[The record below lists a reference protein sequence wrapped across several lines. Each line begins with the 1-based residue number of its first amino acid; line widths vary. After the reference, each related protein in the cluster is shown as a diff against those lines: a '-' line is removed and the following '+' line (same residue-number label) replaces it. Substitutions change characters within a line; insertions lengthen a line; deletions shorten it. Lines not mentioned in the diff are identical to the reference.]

1 MDSPSHVDIA
11 DVDQPLQTPA
21 PPLIEDDDVP
31 RLPEKM
37 PHHDLTE
44 HQHEHDPLETLSAHN
59 GVTTI
64 GSLGSLH
71 IPTYGDI
78 ASTSSDPTG
87 EITTADFRE
96 RISLPP
102 VSENELGNGSPLITP
117 LQSNIQEKKEFHVER
132 TEEFKES
139 PVEIGEEVQT
149 NLNDKPEPKPKIVT
163 TSEFS
168 QGINARPNLGH
179 VSSCELPLFEQ
190 HEQQGGQPPVQ
201 DDVHQQQQQQQE
213 QETGPTRIM
222 VSKYIIDEYEISPP
236 EKKGATSPHSEHEQ
250 PRSYELSFDAM
261 EPKTPVSS
269 EVQLLLKET
278 IDIIEKQS
286 RPVGVTKGRRRSTVR
301 QPSEVTEIEIPEA
314 EPIDE
319 MPSSPEPP
327 QEPETLVDDFVE
339 QFTNEDKRILFS
351 EEADDSVPIKEVIIN
366 AKMDDEVS
374 EVLQTYMKSQFG
386 ELRKRTAMHVM
397 AGDERIASYQ
407 SDIRKMS
414 IPLLRL
420 AQQLDE
426 NPEDIEE
433 LRRTAGNILCLMLML
448 NERMLHDRRRA
459 ILNFFERPDDMADEH
474 RLPRRMGEGLFGKRF
489 CWFNGMGFTKRRPRR
504 KPAPRVVYQPA
515 LAPLSK
521 PKSSTAASAATIANS
536 IKIGGA
542 PQQLFNEEYD
552 EELDDD
558 EEEAISDEDWKVS
571 EEEEADPEEE
581 EEIDSDLDSEEHA
594 DITGRKKA
602 KVSNGTSTTNG
613 GKQSIDEI
621 WSESMRLMQLADAA
635 VEGVKAKKRMRKEK
649 KLKKEK
655 LKKVKKERKKR
666 VPKETC
672 APPAK
677 RGRKKKIKDT
687 LPPPP
692 PPPPQQPLQPYPI
705 GQFEDPKPK
714 KRRRRRKT
722 DDDGEEAAVVA
733 FKRRKKDGPTIERK
747 IDPHCE
753 HCDFEADRRHLIM
766 HVRKEHPDKMIQCDQ
781 CNKKFAFKV
790 SLWNHVVIMHGT
802 AKFKCDQCTRSF
814 RSEEKLR
821 MHSFMHS
828 ENKPFACEIC
838 GKGCLTK
845 RHLDAHVLIHEQR
858 QQLYCQMCDRHFA
871 TNHNYRNHMK
881 LHTGQKDF
889 FCDICNAGFPI
900 KARLTQHKRLHHSG
914 EQYVCDMCGKA
925 FKARHIL
932 NDHKALRHSNEKAWV
947 CEICGAGFKLKSVLV
962 RHLKTHSDERPYRC
976 DICDKAFK
984 DRSTLGVH
992 RKTHSTDRPFL
1003 CEQCGMSFK
1012 RNAERKKHNCIGR
1025 MVHIPEDSSQS
1036 HHGQMGGPN
1045 QTGNLAGLPH
1055 ALESHVPNSH
1065 VGVVSPHVSVGG
1077 GSHASHH
1084 LVTSHRS
1091 VPLSSLMHPHS
1102 ASLMSPATP
1111 GTSLQAQ
1118 LMQLLDEGLHAAGTT
1133 HQNHQQQ
1140 QHPQQAGNFSVN

>member
-1 MDSPSHVDIA
+1 MDSPSHVDMT

-21 PPLIEDDDVP
+21 PPPIEDDDVS

-37 PHHDLTE
+37 VHHDHGMAE
-44 HQHEHDPLETLSAHN
+44 HDHEHNSLDTLSTHN
-59 GVTTI
+59 GVASI
-64 GSLGSLH
+64 GS
-71 IPTYGDI
+71 IDMQTYAEIQSAHLTTGTEI
-78 ASTSSDPTG
+78 AGPHFQDRRT
-87 EITTADFRE
+87 
-96 RISLPP
+96 LPALP
-102 VSENELGNGSPLITP
+102 SNELGNASLSVAP
-117 LQSNIQEKKEFHVER
+117 LQSSIEQEKAFNVER
-132 TEEFKES
+132 TEQFKLSSISAEKVENASTTLTNKVESELKFMQGNEFLQANDTNQRIVNKS
-139 PVEIGEEVQT
+139 SYEI
-149 NLNDKPEPKPKIVT
+149 L
-163 TSEFS
+163 
-168 QGINARPNLGH
+168 
-179 VSSCELPLFEQ
+179 LFEQ
-190 HEQQGGQPPVQ
+190 QRRSQKNREVQRQDGLTESCVHGNITNGSHCKSSMPSMQSSGTPLLSESGQPDDFSYDPV
-201 DDVHQQQQQQQE
+201 E
-213 QETGPTRIM
+213 
-222 VSKYIIDEYEISPP
+222 
-236 EKKGATSPHSEHEQ
+236 A
-250 PRSYELSFDAM
+250 
-261 EPKTPVSS
+261 KTPVSS

-278 IDIIEKQS
+278 IDTIEKQNIFENTRGKKHLATCQS
-286 RPVGVTKGRRRSTVR
+286 SEFTEGEIVETD
-301 QPSEVTEIEIPEA
+301 PSDEI
-314 EPIDE
+314 
-319 MPSSPEPP
+319 PSSPEPEE
-327 QEPETLVDDFVE
+327 EPETLVDDFVE
-339 QFTNEDKRILFS
+339 EFTNEDKRMLFA
-351 EEADDSVPIKEVIIN
+351 EEAYDSVPIKEVIIN

-374 EVLQTYMKSQFG
+374 EVLQTYMRSQFG

-397 AGDERIASYQ
+397 AADERIASYQ
-407 SDIRKMS
+407 SDIRKIS
-414 IPLLRL
+414 VPLLKM

-426 NPEDIEE
+426 SPEDVDE
-433 LRRTAGNILCLMLML
+433 LRQAAGNVLCLMLML

-459 ILNFFERPDDMADEH
+459 ILNFFERPDDIADEH

-504 KPAPRVVYQPA
+504 KPAPRIVYQPA
-515 LAPLSK
+515 PPPPPK
-521 PKSSTAASAATIANS
+521 PKITATGAAIAVGTTATS
-536 IKIGGA
+536 VK
-542 PQQLFNEEYD
+542 FEEYD
-552 EELDDD
+552 EELDED
-558 EEEAISDEDWKVS
+558 EEEAISDEDWRVS
-571 EEEEADPEEE
+571 EEDEIDAEE
-581 EEIDSDLDSEEHA
+581 EEIDSDLDSEEQA
-594 DITGRKKA
+594 DITGRKKV
-602 KVSNGTSTTNG
+602 KIINGTTNTNG
-613 GKQSIDEI
+613 DKQSIDDI
-621 WSESMRLMQLADAA
+621 WSESVRLMQLADAA
-635 VEGVKAKKRMRKEK
+635 VEGVKARKKIRKER

-655 LKKVKKERKKR
+655 LKKIKKEKKKR
-666 VPKETC
+666 VHKDVGT
-672 APPAK
+672 PPAK
-677 RGRKKKIKDT
+677 RGRKKKIKEP

-692 PPPPQQPLQPYPI
+692 PPPQLTLVSAVDLD
-705 GQFEDPKPK
+705 ERPKN
-714 KRRRRRKT
+714 RRRRRKT
-722 DDDGEEAAVVA
+722 DEEGEETAA

-753 HCDFEADRRHLIM
+753 HCNFEADRRHLIM

-790 SLWNHVVIMHGT
+790 SLWNHVVIMHGS

-828 ENKPFACEIC
+828 ESKPFACEIC

-914 EQYVCDMCGKA
+914 EQYVCDICGKA

-1036 HHGQMGGPN
+1036 HHGQMAGPN
-1045 QTGNLAGLPH
+1045 QAGNMTGSHSLPPQ
-1055 ALESHVPNSH
+1055 LPSSHIGISPH
-1065 VGVVSPHVSVGG
+1065 VGVGG
-1077 GSHASHH
+1077 GGHSAHH
-1084 LVTSHRS
+1084 LVATHRPI
-1091 VPLSSLMHPHS
+1091 PLSSLMHPHPGT
-1102 ASLMSPATP
+1102 LMSPATP

-1118 LMQLLDEGLHAAGTT
+1118 IMQLLDEGLHVAGTT
-1133 HQNHQQQ
+1133 HQNHQQHHHSQ
-1140 QHPQQAGNFSVN
+1140 QTGNFTVN